1 MVITKDRIACRD
13 GCMNRYVLHGSQTE
27 RKQKGKV
34 IAYASRQLK
43 SHEKKYPTHDLE
55 LAVVVSVLKLW
66 RHYLY
71 GVHCEI
77 FTDHRSLQYIFSQ
90 RDLNLRRRRWL
101 EMLKDYDVTILY
113 HMGKA
118 NIVEDALSRKTHSM
132 GSLSTL
138 SIISEESD
146 EMIAFIEVRY
156 SLVEQI
162 CAHQFDDK
170 KLCLIRDKVL
180 RGEAKEVVLDS
191 DGALRIKGKICVP
204 KTGELI
210 RLPLEEDHCSR
221 YSIHPEAAKMYHDLS
236 FPPRVGGY
244 ESIWIIFDRLTKSA
258 HFIPVWVKY
267 TA

>member
-1 MVITKDRIACRD
+1 
-13 GCMNRYVLHGSQTE
+13 
-27 RKQKGKV
+27 
-34 IAYASRQLK
+34 
-43 SHEKKYPTHDLE
+43 
-55 LAVVVSVLKLW
+55 
-66 RHYLY
+66 
-71 GVHCEI
+71 
-77 FTDHRSLQYIFSQ
+77 
-90 RDLNLRRRRWL
+90 
-101 EMLKDYDVTILY
+101 
-113 HMGKA
+113 
-118 NIVEDALSRKTHSM
+118 
-132 GSLSTL
+132 
-138 SIISEESD
+138 
-146 EMIAFIEVRY
+146 MIAFIEVRY

-191 DGALRIKGKICVP
+191 DGALRIKGKICLP

-236 FPPRVGGY
+236 QHYWWCGMKRDISDFVSRCWTCQKVKCEHQRSGGVSQRIPIPTWMWEWITMDFVVGFPPRVGGY